1 MDNNDSNW
9 KAMSD
14 TAILENIGK
23 FVRHHRLKQNKSQSQ
38 LAQEAGI
45 NRTTLV
51 DFEHGKR
58 SNILTLIQLFRALSL
73 LYKFESFQVQ
83 YEPSPLQLAKA
94 QEATRKNAYSPRKKK
109 NKPKSGW

>member
-1 MDNNDSNW
+1 MDIPDNNW

-14 TAILENIGK
+14 TAILGNMGK

-58 SNILTLIQLFRALSL
+58 SNILTLIQLLRALNL
-73 LYKFESFQVQ
+73 LYIFKNFEIQ
-83 YEPSPLQLAKA
+83 YEPSPLLLAKA
-94 QEATRKNAYSPRKKK
+94 AEATRKNAYTPRKKK
-109 NKPKSGW
+109 NKPTPGW